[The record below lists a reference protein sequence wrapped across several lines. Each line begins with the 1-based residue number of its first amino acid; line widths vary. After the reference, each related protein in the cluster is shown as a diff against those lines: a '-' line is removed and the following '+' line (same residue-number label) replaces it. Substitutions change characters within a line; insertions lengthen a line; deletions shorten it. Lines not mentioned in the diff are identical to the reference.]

1 MSEILERSDVR
12 MLEQAVRN
20 RWQLPEQLYVALP
33 TQMMRLLAHGTP
45 REQIAAARVLA
56 LLHQAN
62 EEAEHPAQVQ
72 VMHAHVH
79 QITGEESNVRRRG
92 LSERIARLS
101 ANTRRPGSD

>member
-62 EEAEHPAQVQ
+62 EETTPRVAMV
-72 VMHAHVH
+72 AHRH
-79 QITGEESNVRRRG
+79 QHEILPVTTGNINERR
-92 LSERIARLS
+92 SELLARLDS
-101 ANTRRPGSD
+101 ISRNA